1 MESLWGPCDSGHQ
14 AYGDTIGS
22 KQVVGSKQAVGSKQ
36 VEDAKMERHFLPNQH
51 RMHGNR
57 NRSQHR
63 ANQHRANWC
72 YLFTVFIAATAFC
85 FSQNTSATE
94 FETTSLKRFRAGAV
108 TVDITPTSERS
119 IVAGGFL
126 EAQSSKIHDRLFV
139 RSIVLDDGA
148 TTIALTVVDTCM
160 MTQALIDDAKQ
171 RASKQCGIPVDKMMV
186 SATHTHSAPSAM
198 ACLGTRLDKGYAE
211 WLPGKIA
218 EAIVAAHAKLEPAR
232 IGWGSIDDWEHTH
245 NRRWIRKP
253 ENKVVD
259 PFGQATGLAHMHP
272 GYQSKDVIGP
282 SGPVDPELS
291 IVSLQSLAGRP
302 LAVLA
307 NYSQHYFGAQAI
319 SSDYYGLFC
328 KHVARLL
335 NEPGEGNG
343 PFVCAMSQGTSGDLM
358 WMDYGSPAKSL
369 TIDAYAESV
378 ARYAEKALD
387 AMQYHDFAPLS
398 MVEKNLALK
407 YRVPDEDRLAWAR
420 PIASR
425 IENGL
430 AKNVQEVYANEAL
443 ILHERQSTKLK
454 LQAIQIGDLTIA
466 TLPNEVYAL
475 TGLKLKG
482 RSPSPSSFNIELANG
497 AEGYIPPP
505 EQHALGGYTT
515 WPARTAGLEVAAEP
529 QIVGALVDAL
539 EEVTGKKQR
548 TMNEEH
554 GPYALAILQAKP
566 SSYWRLNDADGFSA
580 RNAVS
585 SGKPARLSPG
595 FAWFLPGVGSGTGI
609 GSHEE
614 LRPSSFSG
622 VNQINRAVHM
632 AGGELTCELETV
644 GSSYSVAFWFW
655 LGESSGASDRGG
667 TLFLGPASEKLVAR
681 QSKDHLFQLDLNG
694 MTSADKWPADLWHF
708 VTLVRDGGVCK
719 LYLDD
724 LIEPVVQTHISPID
738 LTRKIGFGSALQG
751 KLDEIAV
758 FDHALS
764 PTEINSL
771 WKVSGIEQQRE
782 RDTAQRKRHNE
793 DASAK
798 SKAPEFPNNYGQAI
812 ADLKPVVLE
821 SLAASPVGM
830 TNSGAVTFQADSYAA
845 FRSGRI
851 AFSTEK
857 LSSTYSVSLWFLNQL
872 PNEAR
877 PVTAYLF
884 SRGPDTD
891 EKAPGD
897 HFGIGGTYQS
907 DLTAKLMLFNGNA
920 RNQAVSGRTT
930 IPPQT
935 WNHFVAIRNKSHVRV
950 FLNGEPTPELDADIE
965 DTTRG
970 SREFFL
976 GARSDQFAPLQGQ
989 LAYFALFDR
998 ELTSDEAKLLHTAS
1012 GQKTG
1017 TPKAPPIQ
1025 QTNPTSRPLSPEK
1038 SLGKIHVPPGFRVEL
1053 AASEPQVIDPVAFDW
1068 DASGRLWVVE
1078 MSDYP
1083 LGMDGQGKPGGRV
1096 RILEDRDGDG
1106 RYEHSTLFAEGLNFP
1121 NGILTWRDGVLIT
1134 AAPQILF
1141 LRDTDGD
1148 SKADTSEVL
1157 FEGFNEG
1164 NQQLR
1169 MNGLRWGL
1177 DNWVYCAN
1185 GGHHANHGLG
1195 TKVSSRRNGQTYEIG
1210 SRDFRIE
1217 PDTGALVIESGPSQ
1231 FGRNRD
1237 AWGHWFGT
1245 QNAKPL
1251 WNYVIADR
1259 YLARNP
1265 FVPAPSPIQFVLP
1278 PNSPEVFPA
1287 SRPEKRFHS
1296 FQEAGHFTSA
1306 CGGMV
1311 YGDQRLFGEDGKL
1324 HAFTC
1329 EPFHNLVQHN
1339 VVIDS
1344 GVSFTS
1350 TRPTGEG
1357 RFDFFASEDRWC
1369 RPVMVR
1375 TGPDGALWVADMYRY
1390 MIEHPQWLPPEG
1402 KQELL
1407 PHYRLGDD
1415 RGRIYRVVR
1424 SDAKTSSPWNLT
1436 SSKTESLVA
1445 ALDTSN
1451 DWQRDKA
1458 QQLLVW
1464 AKDSSAIPLLEELV
1478 RTCQRPQTRLQAL
1491 ATLDGLGGLSKA
1503 MIVAGLQ
1510 DTHPRV
1516 RENALLLAERHRS
1529 DEVVF
1534 AAVKMTRDPDDKVCL
1549 QLALTLGEWPDE
1561 RAGSALVELAQ
1572 RYYEEP
1578 FIKSAIMSSALTHAK
1593 EFAAGMAKSEPVVMS
1608 AFREPIVRQSV
1619 GRKDYTVI
1627 RLLLADALSNK
1638 DPDRVVKL
1646 DELLHTF
1653 QQVGTDIDELSS
1665 ITEQNGF
1672 ATERKQVDEVMA
1684 AMVVASKNERLE
1696 LATRIASAQLLC
1708 RTNQH
1713 RALGIKILSQWLTP
1727 QIAPDSQH
1735 RILQT
1740 FAQCGHESIPD
1751 VLTTVWPEFSPELR
1765 IRAIDVWL
1773 SRAAWTNDLLN
1784 RIENGQISVGS
1795 LDLSQKDRL
1804 IRYPN
1809 GSIAER
1815 SKLLL
1820 QDARM
1825 SSRKQIVDRYR
1836 GALET
1841 KGDIAS
1847 GNLVYLR
1854 VCASC
1859 HRRETAGYEVG
1870 PNLATVV
1877 NHSSEKLLINILD
1890 PNADIQPGYQ
1900 AYNVLLE
1907 SDEVLSGLLTGETA
1921 NSITIKQANGA
1932 TRTISRLEVEKL
1944 RNSNLSFMP
1953 EGMEAVLSQK
1963 DVADLIAFLQDP
1975 IPVNQLP

>member
-1 MESLWGPCDSGHQ
+1 MYQDHLRTQNRTVCCLLT
-14 AYGDTIGS
+14 AY
-22 KQVVGSKQAVGSKQ
+22 
-36 VEDAKMERHFLPNQH
+36 L
-51 RMHGNR
+51 
-57 NRSQHR
+57 
-63 ANQHRANWC
+63 
-72 YLFTVFIAATAFC
+72 AAIPFC
-85 FSQNTSATE
+85 FLQNTFATE
-94 FETTSLKRFRAGAV
+94 AETGALKSFRAGAA
-108 TVDITPTSERS
+108 TVDVTPTSERS

-126 EAQSSKIHDRLFV
+126 EAQASKIQDRLFV
-139 RSIVLDDGA
+139 RSIVLDDGS
-148 TTIALTVVDTCM
+148 TTISLTVVDTCM
-160 MTQALIDDAKQ
+160 MTQSLIDDAKQ
-171 RASKQCGIPVDKMMV
+171 LASKRCGIPVDKMMV
-186 SATHTHSAPSAM
+186 SATHTHSAPAAM
-198 ACLGTRLDKGYAE
+198 ACLGTRLDKAYAE

-218 EAIVAAHAKLEPAR
+218 EAIVAAHTKLEPAR

-253 ENKVVD
+253 ESKVVD

-291 IVSLQSLAGRP
+291 ILSVQSLDGRP

-307 NYSQHYFGAQAI
+307 NYSQHYFGAPAI

-328 KHVARLL
+328 KHVAQLL

-343 PFVCAMSQGTSGDLM
+343 PFVCAMSQGTSGDQM
-358 WMDYGSPAKSL
+358 WMDYGSPAKSR

-378 ARYAEKALD
+378 ARYAEQVLD
-387 AMQYHDFAPLS
+387 AMQYHDFAPLA

-407 YRVPDEDRLAWAR
+407 YRVPDEARLAWAT
-420 PIASR
+420 PIAAR

-430 AKNVQEVYANEAL
+430 AKNIPEVYANEAL
-443 ILHERQSTKLK
+443 ILHERQSTQLK

-529 QIVGALVDAL
+529 QMVNTLVDAL
-539 EEVTGKKQR
+539 EEATGKKQR
-548 TMNEEH
+548 TMNDEH

-566 SSYWRLNDADGFSA
+566 TSYWRLNDADGFVA

-595 FAWFLPGVGSGTGI
+595 FAWYLPGVGSGTGI

-614 LRPSSFSG
+614 LTASSFSG
-622 VNQINRAVHM
+622 VDQINRAVHM
-632 AGGELTCELETV
+632 AGGELTCDIEPV
-644 GSSYSVAFWFW
+644 GSSFSISFWFW
-655 LGESSGASDRGG
+655 LGERSGASDRIG
-667 TLFLGPASEKLVAR
+667 TLCLGPASEKLVAK
-681 QSKDHLFQLDLNG
+681 QSKDHFVQLELNG
-694 MTSADKWPADLWHF
+694 ITSTEKWPADLWHF
-708 VTLVRDGGVCK
+708 ATLVRDGGVSK
-719 LYLDD
+719 LYVDGLT
-724 LIEPVVQTHISPID
+724 EPVVETRISAGD
-738 LTRKIGFGSALQG
+738 LTRKMVFGSGLQG
-751 KLDEIAV
+751 KLDEIAL
-758 FDHALS
+758 FDRPLAS
-764 PTEINSL
+764 TEITSL
-771 WKVSGIEQQRE
+771 WAASGIEQQRE
-782 RDTAQRKRHNE
+782 HDAAQRKRHDQ

-798 SKAPEFPNNYGQAI
+798 SKAPDFPSNYRQAI

-830 TNSGAVTFQADSYAA
+830 THSGAVTFQADSYAA

-851 AFSTEK
+851 AFASER
-857 LSSTYSVSLWFLNQL
+857 LSDTYSVSLWFLNQL
-872 PNEAR
+872 PNESR

-884 SRGPDTD
+884 SRGPDMD
-891 EKAPGD
+891 LKAPGD

-907 DLTAKLMLFNGNA
+907 DLTGKLMLFNGNA
-920 RNQAVSGRTT
+920 RDQVGSGRTT

-950 FLNGEPTPELDADIE
+950 FLNGEPTPELDADME

-970 SREFFL
+970 SRELFL
-976 GARSDQFAPLQGQ
+976 GARSDLFAPLEGH

-998 ELTSDEAKLLHTAS
+998 ELTSEEAKRLHTAS
-1012 GQKTG
+1012 GQKVG
-1017 TPKAPPIQ
+1017 TPKAPTIPVS
-1025 QTNPTSRPLSPEK
+1025 NPASKPLSPEK

-1053 AASEPQVIDPVAFDW
+1053 VASEPNVIDPVAFDW

-1106 RYEHSTLFAEGLNFP
+1106 RYELSTLFAEGLNFP

-1148 SKADTSEVL
+1148 GKADTREVL

-1195 TKVSSRRNGQTYEIG
+1195 TKVSSLRNGQSYEIG

-1217 PDTGALVIESGPSQ
+1217 PDTGALVVESGPSQ
-1231 FGRNRD
+1231 YGRNRD

-1265 FVPAPSPIQFVLP
+1265 FVPAPNPIQFVLP

-1296 FQEAGHFTSA
+1296 FKEAGHFTSA
-1306 CGGMV
+1306 CGGMI
-1311 YGDQRLFGEDGKL
+1311 YGDERLFGEDGNL

-1339 VVIDS
+1339 LVTDS

-1424 SDAKTSSPWNLT
+1424 SDTQTSSPWNLT
-1436 SSKTESLVA
+1436 SRKTESLVS

-1478 RTCQRPQTRLQAL
+1478 RTCSRPQTRLQAM
-1491 ATLDGLGGLSKA
+1491 ATLDGIGGLSTA

-1510 DTHPRV
+1510 DKHPRV
-1516 RENALLLAERHRS
+1516 RENALLLAERHR
-1529 DEVVF
+1529 DGEVVS
-1534 AAVKMTRDPDDKVCL
+1534 AAVKLARDPDLKVCL

-1561 RAGSALVELAQ
+1561 RAGTALVELAQ
-1572 RYYEEP
+1572 RFQAEP
-1578 FIKSAIMSSALTHAK
+1578 FIKSAILSSALAHAK
-1593 EFAAGMAKSEPVVMS
+1593 EFATGIAKSGPVVLA

-1619 GRKDYTVI
+1619 GCKDYAVL
-1627 RLLLADALSNK
+1627 RLLLADALSTQ
-1638 DPDRVVKL
+1638 DPDRIVKL
-1646 DELLHTF
+1646 DELLYTF
-1653 QQVGTDIDELSS
+1653 QQVGTDIDELTAVDS
-1665 ITEQNGF
+1665 QDGF
-1672 ATERKQVDEVMA
+1672 SAQGKQVDEMMV
-1684 AMVVASKNERLE
+1684 AMVEASKNERLE
-1696 LATRIASAQLLC
+1696 LATRIASARLIC
-1708 RTNQH
+1708 RTNKH
-1713 RALGIKILSQWLTP
+1713 RESGIKILSQWLNP
-1727 QIAPDSQH
+1727 MIAPESQQ
-1735 RILQT
+1735 RVLQT
-1740 FAQCGHESIPD
+1740 FEQSGHESVPA
-1751 VLTTVWPEFSPELR
+1751 VLATVWSELSPELR
-1765 IRAIDVWL
+1765 ISAIQVWL
-1773 SRAAWTNDLLN
+1773 SRAAWSNDLLN
-1784 RIENGQISVGS
+1784 RIENGQINRGS

-1815 SKLLL
+1815 AKLLL
-1820 QDARM
+1820 QDAGM
-1825 SSRKQIVDRYR
+1825 SSRKQIVDTYR
-1836 GALET
+1836 GTLEE
-1841 KGDIAS
+1841 KGDAS
-1847 GNLVYLR
+1847 SGSLVYLR
-1854 VCASC
+1854 ACASC

-1907 SDEVLSGLLTGETA
+1907 SGEVLSGLLTGETA
-1921 NSITIKQANGA
+1921 NSITLKQANGT
-1932 TRTISRLEVEKL
+1932 TRTISRLEIEKL
-1944 RNSNLSFMP
+1944 RNTNLSFMP

-1963 DVADLIAFLQDP
+1963 DVADLIAFLQSP
-1975 IPVNQLP
+1975 IPVNLDP